1 MRTAK
6 QKSFGLQRFTDRLIG
21 GVPVL
26 EALEARQLLSVTISA
41 PVLFTTL
48 DNGLLD
54 SNPAIGA
61 VQIADDLLM
70 TGTGSITANDPASPA
85 NNSASPIIL
94 DVTGGMTMG
103 TGTSIFA
110 ENRISGGSGGN
121 ILLTVGKDLLMQQGS
136 IISSSRTV
144 GGGSGN
150 GGNLTIAVIGD
161 VTLQPGSIVA
171 ANCAGSGRA
180 GNILIISSLGS
191 INIDGL
197 VASGPSTTVL
207 PSKLTGFILDRG
219 NTTQK
224 GGDITIKIRTDVG
237 NTDPALSRLNVS
249 TDGVIVSQGEDP
261 ASGKITLESQCSGI
275 RIDGL
280 VGSVAPKGHGATS
293 PGPGLP
299 KNSPQVL
306 LRSPRF
312 IEVNG
317 ADLAGVD
324 GDGDGLLTHQGR
336 VRADYLVGE
345 GSQPFGVEMYARS
358 YITVT
363 GPTSGDI
370 FAVSAFGGTAS
381 NNALFGGNITAIS
394 LFTSSPSG
402 LNVGADLI
410 ARGNAFDASAPGSK
424 GGKIVL
430 TAVENVILDN
440 ATIKAAGKVK
450 GGQIDVRAYRGDLS
464 WQNGVGDVRPTGTG
478 VTAANRGKVTLTAPS
493 AGAVNVTGTVFP
505 VSSGLQTNPIIVI
518 APFGGEAVA
527 ELIALDLQLGLPICF
542 DHGEDC
548 DPLGSTIILDVDTTV
563 NFNTALFDPAGNLIP
578 GSVTYVGDLDLLP
591 FFTPIASQSTPVD
604 QWEARFN
611 IGLHRLDIL
620 DGVLLTVKSVGIGNN
635 QPAPGIEIK
644 GGEIFLQEDLDK
656 NGDGGGSII
665 VTSINQPAGHIF
677 IDMVHDILVDGSIID
692 QVVGTNGTPGDIILK
707 TFCGDIRVGKK
718 GRVET
723 RGVDLGGADI
733 IMVDGVPGSLLA
745 GDIVIEG
752 LVRATYKGG
761 TPATISIVNFKNT
774 GQIIIDGRNDFGLVS
789 EAGGNVRLMSGVHV
803 KCLRDPTPGTINL
816 QAVNDITVIG
826 NNGSLAG
833 SYGTV
838 SAKSSSSNM
847 AGGTINVLS
856 LAGGITAQDR
866 AFDTAGRY
874 NDKAAITLKADDAIF
889 LTAPSGTA
897 AKPLAVV
904 DNRGTLSGSRG
915 GTNRIR
921 SYSSGVTV
929 GANAQVLATGVATA
943 GKNHLVGAPV
953 TILGTVNPAN
963 SVAPAADP
971 INDPLVPLF
980 PTLAS
985 LGL

>member
-70 TGTGSITANDPASPA
+70 TGTGSITANDPALPA

-207 PSKLTGFILDRG
+207 ASKLTGFILARG

-224 GGDITIKIRTDVG
+224 GGDITIKILTDTG
-237 NTDPALSRLNVS
+237 NTDATLSRLNVS

-261 ASGKITLESQCSGI
+261 SSGKITLESQCSGI

-280 VGSVAPKGHGATS
+280 VGSVAAKQHGST
-293 PGPGLP
+293 GPLA
-299 KNSPQVL
+299 NTPQVI

-345 GSQPFGVEMYARS
+345 GSLPANPNKVDMFARS
-358 YITVT
+358 YIKVT
-363 GPTSGDI
+363 GPSTGDI
-370 FAVSAFGGTAS
+370 FAVSAFGGTAN

-394 LFTSSPSG
+394 LGTPT
-402 LNVGADLI
+402 VGGIVAK
-410 ARGNAFDASAPGSK
+410 GNAFDASATGSK

-430 TAVENVILDN
+430 TAKDNVVLDD
-440 ATIKAAGKVK
+440 ATIKAAGKNV
-450 GGQIDVRAYRGDLS
+450 GGQIGVRSYAGTLS

-505 VSSGLQTNPIIVI
+505 VSSGAQTNPVIVI
-518 APFGGEAVA
+518 APFDAAAQLELAV
-527 ELIALDLQLGLPICF
+527 LDLQLGLPKCKIIT
-542 DHGEDC
+542 GEC
-548 DPLGSTIILDVDTTV
+548 DPLATTIILDVDTTV

-578 GSVTYVGDLDLLP
+578 GTVTYVGDLDLLP
-591 FFTPIASQSTPVD
+591 FFFPIASKSTPVD

-620 DGVLLTVKSVGIGNN
+620 DGVLLTVTSVGIGNN

-803 KCLRDPTPGTINL
+803 KCLRDPLPGTINI

-929 GANAQVLATGVATA
+929 GPNAQVLATGVATA

>member
-6 QKSFGLQRFTDRLIG
+6 QKSFGPQRFTDRLVG
-21 GVPVL
+21 SFPVL

-48 DNGLLD
+48 DNGPLD
-54 SNPAIGA
+54 ANPAVGA

-110 ENRISGGSGGN
+110 ENRISGGSGGA
-121 ILLTVGKDLLMQQGS
+121 IGLTVGKNLLMQSGS

-161 VTLQPGSIVA
+161 ITLQPGSIVA
-171 ANCAGSGRA
+171 ANCAGSGKA
-180 GNILIISSLGS
+180 GNILITSSLGS

-197 VASGPSTTVL
+197 VASGPSTTL
-207 PSKLTGFILDRG
+207 LASKLTGFILAGG

-224 GGDITIKIRTDVG
+224 GGDITIKILKDTG
-237 NTDPALSRLNVS
+237 NTDATLSRLNVS
-249 TDGVIVSQGEDP
+249 TDGVIVSQGWDP
-261 ASGKITLESQCSGI
+261 SSGKITLESQCSGI

-280 VGSVAPKGHGATS
+280 VGSVAAKQHGSTT
-293 PGPGLP
+293 
-299 KNSPQVL
+299 NVPQVI

-345 GSQPFGVEMYARS
+345 GSLPANPNKVDMFARS
-358 YITVT
+358 YIKVT

-370 FAVSAFGGTAS
+370 FAVSAFGGTAN

-394 LFTSSPSG
+394 LGTPT
-402 LNVGADLI
+402 VGGIVAK
-410 ARGNAFDASAPGSK
+410 GNAFDASAPGSK

-430 TAVENVILDN
+430 TAKNNVVLDD
-440 ATIKAAGKVK
+440 ATIKASGKTV
-450 GGQIDVRAYRGDLS
+450 GGQIGVRSYDGTLS

-478 VTAANRGKVTLTAPS
+478 VTAANRGKVTLTATAAPVLTS
-493 AGAVNVTGTVFP
+493 TVFP
-505 VSSGLQTNPIIVI
+505 VSSGAQTNPTIVI
-518 APFGGEAVA
+518 APFDAA
-527 ELIALDLQLGLPICF
+527 AQLELAALDLQLGLPNCKNIT
-542 DHGEDC
+542 GEC
-548 DPLGSTIILDVDTTV
+548 DPLDTTLVLDVDTTV
-563 NFNTALFDPAGNLIP
+563 NFNTALFDLAGNLIP
-578 GSVTYVGDLDLLP
+578 GTVTYIGDLDLLP
-591 FFTPIASQSTPVD
+591 FFFPIASKSTPVD

-620 DGVLLTVKSVGIGNN
+620 DGVLLTVTSVGIGNN

-677 IDMVHDILVDGSIID
+677 IDMVQDILVDGSIID

-761 TPATISIVNFKNT
+761 TPATISIVNFKQS

-856 LAGGITAQDR
+856 LEGGITAQDR

-874 NDKAAITLKADDAIF
+874 NDKAAITLKANDAIF

-929 GANAQVLATGVATA
+929 GPNAQVLATGVATA
-943 GKNHLVGAPV
+943 GKNHLVGTPV
-953 TILGTVNPAN
+953 TILGTVNPPN

-971 INDPLVPLF
+971 INDPLAPLF